1 MKITTI
7 LLMILLILVP
17 QALAK
22 TGHMKLLAVS
32 ETEDGNITGSI
43 ADLYI
48 DIRPGEGRVFIDT
61 YPLTKIDTQIST
73 RFAKEITCDMLE
85 MDCSGYDFFYTIRGE
100 SGIIGGPSAGG
111 AIAVLTAT
119 ILENAQINE
128 EIAMTGTI
136 NSGGII
142 GPIAGLKE
150 KIEAAAKDGIKKVI
164 IPNQEIETNES
175 NTTQKDYETKY
186 NITIVKVNELREAL
200 KEYNGLVKEEPQQ
213 ELAIAEE
220 YSDTMKYLAEKLC
233 EKNKELQRQLSTY
246 DLTNNETFN
255 ETLVQE
261 NKAAINLTNKA
272 EEAIKKEMYY
282 SAASYCFGANV
293 KHQHLILILKNI
305 TKEQYFQKIEQLI
318 KETSTF
324 DQEISKKQKETITD
338 LEAYMV
344 VKERIQETLSYIKDS
359 QESYTN
365 NESYMYSLAYAMER
379 LYSARS
385 WAEFF
390 GKKGKKFELGI
401 QELKNSCQEKIAE
414 AEERY
419 QYARIFFPT
428 MLENIKEGIDY
439 AYADNKK
446 EEYDLCLFKASQ
458 AKAEADLII
467 SVLGIEEKQIDALLE
482 TKMKVAERN
491 IVRQTKKGVFPIVG
505 YSYYEYAKSLKEQ
518 DKSSALLYLEYAL
531 ELSNLDMYFKEKN
544 IIHWKRIIDWKQA
557 IMFTAGLATGIM
569 VTILIKRN
577 KNNPKKKRKKS

>member
-505 YSYYEYAKSLKEQ
+505 YRYYEYAKSLKEQ

>member
-175 NTTQKDYETKY
+175 NATQKDYETKY

-246 DLTNNETFN
+246 DLTNNKTFN

-428 MLENIKEGIDY
+428 MLENIKEGIDH

-544 IIHWKRIIDWKQA
+544 TIHWKRIIDWKQA

-577 KNNPKKKRKKS
+577 KSSKKKRKKS

>member
-175 NTTQKDYETKY
+175 NATQKDYETKY

-246 DLTNNETFN
+246 DLTNNKTFN

-544 IIHWKRIIDWKQA
+544 TIHWKRIIDWKQA